1 MNKLLIR
8 VIDIVFSMIGILFLW
23 PVGILLLFIGYLKI
37 GSPIFI
43 QERVG
48 LHQQPFLLIKF
59 RTMPLNTES
68 VATHLVDSQHIT
80 PFGQF
85 LRKTK
90 LDELPQL
97 INVLKGEMSFVGPR
111 PCLFNQNEL
120 RDERDV
126 LGVFTV
132 RPGIT
137 GLAQVNGVDMSEPK
151 RLAKLDREMI
161 NSFTLSHYFL
171 YLLQTVTGKGQGDR
185 VQK

>member
-1 MNKLLIR
+1 MNQSWLRFIDIAFAGLFFLLLLPCLLIL
-8 VIDIVFSMIGILFLW
+8 V
-23 PVGILLLFIGYLKI
+23 LLGWYWMQ
-37 GSPIFI
+37 SPIFI

-48 LHQQPFLLIKF
+48 QFQRPFRLYKF
-59 RTMPLNTES
+59 RTMNLNTES
-68 VATHLVDSQHIT
+68 VATHLVDSKNIT
-80 PFGQF
+80 SFGRF

-111 PCLFNQNEL
+111 PCLFNQERL
-120 RDERDV
+120 REERDA
-126 LGVFTV
+126 LGVFNV

-151 RLAKLDREMI
+151 RLAKLDRQMMD
-161 NSFTLSHYFL
+161 SFTLSHYFL
-171 YLLQTVTGKGQGDR
+171 YLLQTVMGKGQGDR